1 MNDFH
6 SYVKDTS
13 MRAAKSKHTSES
25 KRDAIL
31 RAARELFAHKG
42 YDETTVPEIAQAAG
56 VAVGTVYLY
65 FRNKYEILTNVS
77 VDLETSLAQVYQDP
91 SFLRLPFEDIPS
103 AMIEA
108 LFRVGRQKKEYLAL
122 LHANVPSSQEMAPQQ
137 TVDNTQQLTQSI
149 EKVLREGV
157 ASGHLPPCDTE
168 MYARILHL
176 LGQAVLHQCFA
187 VEHGE
192 HEDRYRQTLIEMV
205 ERLFQPSSSPTPHEV
220 EK

>member
-1 MNDFH
+1 
-6 SYVKDTS
+6 
-13 MRAAKSKHTSES
+13 MRAAKPKHPLKS

-65 FRNKYEILTNVS
+65 FRNKYEILTSVS
-77 VDLETSLAQVYQDP
+77 IDLEATLAQVYQDP
-91 SFLRLPFEDIPS
+91 SFLRLPFEEIPC
-103 AMIEA
+103 AMIDA
-108 LFRVGRQKKEYLAL
+108 LFQVGRQKKEYMAL
-122 LHANVPSSQEMAPQQ
+122 LHANVPSSEEIAPQQ
-137 TVDNTQQLTQSI
+137 KPDTTQQLTQSI

-168 MYARILHL
+168 MYARLLHL

-192 HEDRYRQTLIEMV
+192 HEERYRQTMIDMV
-205 ERLFQPSSSPTPHEV
+205 ERLFRTSSWPAKGAGEAEGTLS
-220 EK
+220 